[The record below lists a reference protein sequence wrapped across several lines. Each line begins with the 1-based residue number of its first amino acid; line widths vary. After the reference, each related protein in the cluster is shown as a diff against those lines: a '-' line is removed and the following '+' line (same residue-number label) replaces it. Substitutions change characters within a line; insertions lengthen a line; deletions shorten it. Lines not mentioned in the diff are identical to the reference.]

1 MYIESVITAHFIREL
16 FGVVV
21 RALTSKRKVLSLNP
35 DMDVEYLNEELCTVQ
50 KVVAV

>member
-1 MYIESVITAHFIREL
+1 MYLESVITAHFICEL

-21 RALTSKRKVLSLNP
+21 RALNILIKVLSSNL
-35 DMDVEYLNEELCTVQ
+35 DVHVEYLNEELCTVQ